1 MIKLIFDASYDNM
14 NDEMEKQVQHQ
25 IKDTTCNQ
33 DSFEGGGQTL
43 CLDLADEKVAAVA
56 LYWRIITNVRA
67 DVKVIKEWFL
77 SYHGHRACV
86 LSAGDVCTPWNQWSA
101 QPVPSACGSSL
112 APKHLPFYSEM
123 STVYC
128 SVLFVSERYTEWL
141 GQHMRSIRMGI
152 DGGP

>member
-14 NDEMEKQVQHQ
+14 NDGMEKQVQHQ

-67 DVKVIKEWFL
+67 DVKVIKK
-77 SYHGHRACV
+77 
-86 LSAGDVCTPWNQWSA
+86 
-101 QPVPSACGSSL
+101 GSSPIMGTAHACL
-112 APKHLPFYSEM
+112 ALAMCVHPGTSGP
-123 STVYC
+123 
-128 SVLFVSERYTEWL
+128 
-141 GQHMRSIRMGI
+141 RSLCQVPVAAAWPRNICPSI
-152 DGGP
+152 LK